1 MRKLSFLSPTQS
13 LKWICLFI
21 LAFLV
26 LELLLFNCFIF
37 YALGVLQRTVGPLL
51 NIGDVDWTEDLKQ
64 APWVRRMVYR
74 GKAGGFV
81 SLMQDT
87 VERIYMLE
95 EGETGKK
102 LKTFGIDVS
111 HSGEFLYIYRH
122 ILARRNFPY
131 ARLVI
136 DIGAN
141 DGLLSSNSFN
151 FIQMGWSGLLVE
163 PQASQAEMAAKNVV
177 RYVNPYRENNQTVK
191 VIKNVI
197 SKRSGVVPFMQRSDI
212 ADMEGHIA
220 AEEDYY
226 PDSPMDREI
235 IQVPSITVRQF
246 TSKYN
251 VPKFFGVLSIDA
263 EGTGN
268 QILHSFIDLGFRP
281 GYIIYEDLHERAFE
295 LPVVTEKYMN
305 DSGYALMSRRG
316 WNLIFCHRTRK

>member
-1 MRKLSFLSPTQS
+1 MIKWCICNSLHGFYYSSHSLTPHSKDAMRKLSFLSPTQS

-87 VERIYMLE
+87 VERLYMIEE
-95 EGETGKK
+95 EGSEKK
-102 LKTFGIDVS
+102 LRTFGVDVS

-151 FIQMGWSGLLVE
+151 FIQIGWSGLLVE
-163 PQASQAEMAAKNVV
+163 PQASQAEMAAKNVI
-177 RYVNPYRENNQTVK
+177 RY
-191 VIKNVI
+191 KNI
-197 SKRSGVVPFMQRSDI
+197 CWCSLMC
-212 ADMEGHIA
+212 
-220 AEEDYY
+220 
-226 PDSPMDREI
+226 I
-235 IQVPSITVRQF
+235 ILQLICN
-246 TSKYN
+246 K
-251 VPKFFGVLSIDA
+251 
-263 EGTGN
+263 N
-268 QILHSFIDLGFRP
+268 QIFGPDKMGCKMLWTQVHKHAYTPF
-281 GYIIYEDLHERAFE
+281 
-295 LPVVTEKYMN
+295 
-305 DSGYALMSRRG
+305 
-316 WNLIFCHRTRK
+316 